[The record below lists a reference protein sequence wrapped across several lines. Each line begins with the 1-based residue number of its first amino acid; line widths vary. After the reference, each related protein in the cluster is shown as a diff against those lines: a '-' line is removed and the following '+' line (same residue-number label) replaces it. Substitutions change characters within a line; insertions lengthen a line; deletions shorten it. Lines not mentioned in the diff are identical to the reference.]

1 MIDASSAR
9 IVAATAAALFLKGLV
24 LSYVQVA
31 ARYRARSFSRPE
43 DARLLGLAPQ
53 SEPDLAV
60 RAAGALRN
68 EGENAPYFL
77 ALAVIY
83 ALTDGPPVPLLGI
96 SSLYVTARLLQG
108 YAQVRA
114 LQPQRMIG
122 YLTGAVATLCLA
134 VLIALRMVV

>member
-1 MIDASSAR
+1 MIDASSAS
-9 IVAATAAALFLKGLV
+9 IIAATAAALFLKGLV

-43 DARLLGLAPQ
+43 DARLLGLAPK
-53 SEPDLAV
+53 SEPAV

-77 ALAVIY
+77 TLAVIY
-83 ALTDGPPVPLLGI
+83 ALIGGPPVPLLGI
-96 SSLYVTARLLQG
+96 SSLYVMARLFQG

>member
-1 MIDASSAR
+1 MIDASSAS
-9 IVAATAAALFLKGLV
+9 IIAATAAALFLKGLV

-43 DARLLGLAPQ
+43 DARLLGLAPK

-77 ALAVIY
+77 TLAVIY
-83 ALTDGPPVPLLGI
+83 ALIGLMPGTI
-96 SSLYVTARLLQG
+96 SAGCNPRSAASST
-108 YAQVRA
+108 
-114 LQPQRMIG
+114 
-122 YLTGAVATLCLA
+122 T
-134 VLIALRMVV
+134 

>member
-1 MIDASSAR
+1 MQVR
-9 IVAATAAALFLKGLV
+9 RALSRPRRRRCFSKV
-24 LSYVQVA
+24 W
-31 ARYRARSFSRPE
+31 FSRMF
-43 DARLLGLAPQ
+43 R
-53 SEPDLAV
+53 SR
-60 RAAGALRN
+60 RAIGALRN

-77 ALAVIY
+77 ALAVIH
-83 ALTDGPPVPLLGI
+83 ALIGGPPVPLLGI
-96 SSLYVTARLLQG
+96 SSLYVMARLFQG